1 MKHNLQISV
10 SDKPQRNSMV
20 SCKNITLRER
30 FLRMLFG
37 RKQKITILVPSDSIE
52 ELAITK
58 VKKGGSYEQNN
69 RITEVIK
76 NIGTLTESLQTVS
89 NLLNEIKI
97 TEISKKSTVHTSE
110 STGNSKVYSLEDVR
124 GVLAKKSQSGLTS
137 EVREIIVKYGG
148 NKLSEIDPCHYEEII
163 KDAEALKNE

>member
-58 VKKGGSYEQNN
+58 VKKGGSYDA
-69 RITEVIK
+69 ITEVIK